1 VRKKFGGTQ
10 AQIRSALTFYKWCA
24 WISGTFLLLLVLEM
38 ISRYVLGFDLV
49 AGGTEAASGKS
60 VALGVLNRETGNLTG
75 GVNISTLVLIIHGW
89 FYVIYLVSCFRI
101 WLLMR
106 WGIAQFIVMA
116 LGGVVICLVSAVAV
130 ALPLVFVSD
139 KPFAPHLSPGMW
151 WHILT
156 SIAAWTFISLAFLH
170 AALYGWLF
178 RRLKRKQLKDISVS
192 SLVSLERVMMLQAV
206 TGFILLAIAL
216 LTGWMFVDDLF
227 AQHLV
232 HKTVLTLL
240 AWLALGWMLF
250 SYYIREQR
258 GLTLVLEMCAAF
270 ILLLTGYVL
279 SNVILQFILNH

>member
-1 VRKKFGGTQ
+1 MQLWLPLFTIFSYVAAAAGFVRVYRKPLRR
-10 AQIRSALTFYKWCA
+10 INPLW
-24 WISGTFLLLLVLEM
+24 
-38 ISRYVLGFDLV
+38 VLGILV
-49 AGGTEAASGKS
+49 CACQGHALSLIVSLQANGHLNLSIFNMVS
-60 VALGVLNRETGNLTG
+60 VN
-75 GVNISTLVLIIHGW
+75 
-89 FYVIYLVSCFRI
+89 
-101 WLLMR
+101 
-106 WGIAQFIVMA
+106 
-116 LGGVVICLVSAVAV
+116 GGVVICLVNAVAV

>member
-1 VRKKFGGTQ
+1 MQLWLPLFTIFAYVAAAAGFVRVYRKPLRR
-10 AQIRSALTFYKWCA
+10 INPLW
-24 WISGTFLLLLVLEM
+24 
-38 ISRYVLGFDLV
+38 VLGILV
-49 AGGTEAASGKS
+49 CACQGHALSLIVSLQANGHLNLSIFNMVS
-60 VALGVLNRETGNLTG
+60 VNAWFVAC
-75 GVNISTLVLIIHGW
+75 ISVFCLW
-89 FYVIYLVSCFRI
+89 RVS
-101 WLLMR
+101 
-106 WGIAQFIVMA
+106 MA
-116 LGGVVICLVSAVAV
+116 LGGVVICLVNAVAV

>member
-1 VRKKFGGTQ
+1 
-10 AQIRSALTFYKWCA
+10 
-24 WISGTFLLLLVLEM
+24 M
-38 ISRYVLGFDLV
+38 
-49 AGGTEAASGKS
+49 
-60 VALGVLNRETGNLTG
+60 
-75 GVNISTLVLIIHGW
+75 
-89 FYVIYLVSCFRI
+89 
-101 WLLMR
+101 
-106 WGIAQFIVMA
+106 
-116 LGGVVICLVSAVAV
+116 AV

-216 LTGWMFVDDLF
+216 LTGWMFVDNLF

-232 HKTVLTLL
+232 HKTVLTFL

-250 SYYIREQR
+250 SYYVREQR
-258 GLTLVLEMCAAF
+258 GLALVLELCAVF
-270 ILLLTGYVL
+270 ILLLMGYVL
-279 SNVILQFILNH
+279 SNVVLQFIINH

>member
-1 VRKKFGGTQ
+1 MQLWLPLFTIFAYVAAAAGFVRVYRKPLRR
-10 AQIRSALTFYKWCA
+10 INPLW
-24 WISGTFLLLLVLEM
+24 
-38 ISRYVLGFDLV
+38 VLGILV
-49 AGGTEAASGKS
+49 CACQGHALSLIVSLQANGHLNLSIFNMVSVNAWFVACISVFWLWRAS
-60 VALGVLNRETGNLTG
+60 
-75 GVNISTLVLIIHGW
+75 
-89 FYVIYLVSCFRI
+89 
-101 WLLMR
+101 
-106 WGIAQFIVMA
+106 MA

-130 ALPLVFVSD
+130 ALP
-139 KPFAPHLSPGMW
+139 
-151 WHILT
+151 
-156 SIAAWTFISLAFLH
+156 LAFLH

-270 ILLLTGYVL
+270 SLLLTGYVL